1 MAVLKNPPSIFW
13 TYPEPVP
20 NPFRAPEPLPR
31 AWMRGGGKLQI
42 DKLSRTRAET
52 IFILGKA
59 LRSRYMI
66 SNKKK
71 HNNKI
76 CEVCDHGS
84 GRGSLVTFEA
94 VMRLKSFCLRKL
106 FTSFQAVMHLVPL
119 HNA

>member
-1 MAVLKNPPSIFW
+1 MAVLKKTPPILA

-66 SNKKK
+66 SNKRIRIIEIYAKCA
-71 HNNKI
+71 I
-76 CEVCDHGS
+76 M
-84 GRGSLVTFEA
+84 EA
-94 VMRLKSFCLRKL
+94 NE
-106 FTSFQAVMHLVPL
+106 APW
-119 HNA
+119 